1 MVDLYYFTALIFA
14 DADPC
19 AHYVLYY
26 QAYFVGLIFVV
37 RRSSSKLRKLDPS
50 KISHYTVYY
59 LKLWLDKSLSS
70 LFVIVSKYLLC
81 EYLIIQSSHVA
92 S

>member
-1 MVDLYYFTALIFA
+1 MVDLYYFAGLIFA
-14 DADPC
+14 DAHPC
-19 AHYVLYY
+19 AHYVLYN

-50 KISHYTVYY
+50 KISCYMVYY

-70 LFVIVSKYLLC
+70 LLLSKYLLC

>member
-1 MVDLYYFTALIFA
+1 MVDLYYFAALIFA

-50 KISHYTVYY
+50 KIPRYMVYY
-59 LKLWLDKSLSS
+59 LKLWLDKSLS
-70 LFVIVSKYLLC
+70 VIVSKYLLC
-81 EYLIIQSSHVA
+81 EYLIIRSSHVA